1 MKTTTAMLEDLWVE
15 PTAPEPTYAEPE
27 PDTDGEQVLDLAKA
41 LIGRF
46 VSMPSDAALTV
57 STLWAVHTHVVD
69 TDGHLAFD
77 VSPRIAWLSDKPAS
91 GKTKALEMVA
101 SLSYNGQILVDP
113 TPASFAQLV
122 HEYFADPAIDEIDIL
137 FGAGNAKRVLRSLLL
152 AGYRRKG
159 AFWMR
164 SGKPPLAIFG
174 PVSFAGLDRKFR
186 AADDLAALRSR
197 TIMINMKPR
206 EGTMDTYVPR
216 LHDPFIEAVRK
227 DISKWVRR
235 HTAEILKTWP
245 TMPEGVKDRKAELAE
260 PLLQIADVVG
270 GKWPQMAREA
280 LQELLLGK
288 VDDEDVP
295 LAEQLLD
302 ALHEV
307 FGDAEKMTTVEI
319 VSALYELD
327 PQWLKLW
334 PSPMTAPR
342 ELAAALDPMGVG
354 PCPIRLGERVAKGYK
369 RSDLAPLWGEGN
381 VTA

>member
-1 MKTTTAMLEDLWVE
+1 MNTQTIDLEDLWEEEAVE
-15 PTAPEPTYAEPE
+15 PPHEAEE

-46 VSMPSDAALTV
+46 VGMPSDAALTV
-57 STLWAVHTHVVD
+57 STLWAIHTHVVD
-69 TDGHLAFD
+69 ADGHLAFD
-77 VSPRIAWLSDKPAS
+77 VSPRIAWLSNKPAS

-101 SLSYNGQILVDP
+101 SLSYNGQLLVDP
-113 TPASFAQLV
+113 TPAAFSQLV

-164 SGKPPLAIFG
+164 SGKPPISIFG

-186 AADDLAALRSR
+186 AAEDLAALRSR
-197 TIMINMKPR
+197 TIMIHMKPR
-206 EGTMDTYVPR
+206 EGNMDNYVPR
-216 LHDPFIEAVRK
+216 MHDPFAEAVRK

-235 HTAEILKTWP
+235 HTAEILETWP
-245 TMPEGVKDRKAELAE
+245 TMPEGIKDRKAELSE

-270 GKWPQMAREA
+270 GKWPKMAREA
-280 LQELLLGK
+280 LQELLLDK
-288 VDDEDVP
+288 VEDDDVP
-295 LAEQLLD
+295 LTERLLD

-307 FGDAEKMTTVEI
+307 FGTEEKLTTVNI
-319 VSALYELD
+319 ITRLYELD

-342 ELAAALDPMGVG
+342 ELSAALNPLGVG
-354 PCPIRLGERVAKGYK
+354 PCPIRIGERVAKGYK